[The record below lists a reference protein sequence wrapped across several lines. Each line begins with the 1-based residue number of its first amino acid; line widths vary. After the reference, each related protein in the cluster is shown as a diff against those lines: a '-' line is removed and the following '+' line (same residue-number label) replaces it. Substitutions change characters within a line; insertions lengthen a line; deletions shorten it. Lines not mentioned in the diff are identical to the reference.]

1 MEISYIVMEPEDVHC
16 TKQSQFDVNAYSF
29 VGFIITCIKFGR
41 SLFQKREE
49 TRLKMVQR
57 PALVSQKYMSFWT
70 ILDLVNT
77 CWIFV
82 LPL

>member
-1 MEISYIVMEPEDVHC
+1 MHC
-16 TKQSQFDVNAYSF
+16 TKRSQFDMDAYFILFFFDMDAYSF

-57 PALVSQKYMSFWT
+57 PALVSQKYMSFWA

-77 CWIFV
+77 Y
-82 LPL
+82 

>member
-1 MEISYIVMEPEDVHC
+1 MC
-16 TKQSQFDVNAYSF
+16 TALKGPNLTWMLILFIYFFDMDAYSF

-57 PALVSQKYMSFWT
+57 PALVSQKYMSFWA
-70 ILDLVNT
+70 ILAWDV
-77 CWIFV
+77 
-82 LPL
+82 

>member
-1 MEISYIVMEPEDVHC
+1 MEPEDVHC
-16 TKQSQFDVNAYSF
+16 TKQSQFDVGAYSF

-41 SLFQKREE
+41 SSFQKREE

-57 PALVSQKYMSFWT
+57 PALVSQKYMSFWA

>member
-1 MEISYIVMEPEDVHC
+1 MGAHFILFF
-16 TKQSQFDVNAYSF
+16 FDVDACSF
-29 VGFIITCIKFGR
+29 VGFIIACIKFGR

-57 PALVSQKYMSFWT
+57 PALVSQKYMSFWA